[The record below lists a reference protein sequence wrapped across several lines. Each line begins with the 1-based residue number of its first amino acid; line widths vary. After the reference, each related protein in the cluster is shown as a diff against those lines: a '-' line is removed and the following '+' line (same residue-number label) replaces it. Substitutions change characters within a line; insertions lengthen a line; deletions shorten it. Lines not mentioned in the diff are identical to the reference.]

1 MKILYINILILLLL
15 QNLGFGGSNMVEN
28 ELLVRF
34 EDGLTQADI
43 EVILLDDP
51 LEIVRQISRPLNL
64 WLLRVDL
71 QKATLHR
78 VQRNM
83 EEFPEIRYVQND
95 HFLSLRN
102 IPDDPLYP
110 QQWNFNNTGF
120 DIDGNPSGIEDAD
133 IDAPEAWDIS
143 TGGTTALGRVIV
155 AAVVD
160 GGCEMSHPD
169 LLANFWSNPADTAGN
184 GEDDDGNG
192 WVDDSLGW
200 NAFNQNGDIPTS
212 SHGTHVAGIIGAHSN
227 NGNQVAGINWNVK
240 LMIVAGA
247 STLTSTA
254 MEAYSYILEQK
265 LAWLESGGTRGAFVV
280 VTNSSFGIDF
290 SDSANVCE
298 SGEFPVW
305 NDMFNLM
312 GEAGILSIAAT
323 ANRSVN
329 VDLSGDIPTSCNSPY
344 LITVTNTTRS
354 DVKTGSAGYGAESI
368 DLGAPGYGILST
380 NYEQGVSTKYG
391 TSMSAPHVTGAVALM
406 YAAANENLSQYT
418 EAHPGLGAQLIK
430 SMLLSSVDTLAA
442 LQNITLS
449 GGRLNLHQ
457 AALQVASW
465 SPGGDGDLNMDGQV
479 NIQDVVLLINF
490 ILGRI
495 ESTPELRAAADLNSD
510 SNVTVQDLVFL
521 VNVILQ

>member
-192 WVDDSLGW
+192 
-200 NAFNQNGDIPTS
+200 
-212 SHGTHVAGIIGAHSN
+212 
-227 NGNQVAGINWNVK
+227 
-240 LMIVAGA
+240 
-247 STLTSTA
+247 
-254 MEAYSYILEQK
+254 
-265 LAWLESGGTRGAFVV
+265 
-280 VTNSSFGIDF
+280 
-290 SDSANVCE
+290 
-298 SGEFPVW
+298 
-305 NDMFNLM
+305 
-312 GEAGILSIAAT
+312 
-323 ANRSVN
+323 
-329 VDLSGDIPTSCNSPY
+329 
-344 LITVTNTTRS
+344 
-354 DVKTGSAGYGAESI
+354 
-368 DLGAPGYGILST
+368 
-380 NYEQGVSTKYG
+380 
-391 TSMSAPHVTGAVALM
+391 
-406 YAAANENLSQYT
+406 
-418 EAHPGLGAQLIK
+418 
-430 SMLLSSVDTLAA
+430 
-442 LQNITLS
+442 
-449 GGRLNLHQ
+449 
-457 AALQVASW
+457 
-465 SPGGDGDLNMDGQV
+465 
-479 NIQDVVLLINF
+479 
-490 ILGRI
+490 
-495 ESTPELRAAADLNSD
+495 
-510 SNVTVQDLVFL
+510 
-521 VNVILQ
+521 